1 MKKLLTILLC
11 LCLMLNVIN
20 VVALAEGEVTSKPK
34 VVILATGGTIAGVG
48 EAGKTA
54 GYEPGALTAE
64 ELISAVP
71 ELEDVAEIEAIQICN
86 VNSDDIT
93 AEVWLEL
100 AKTINEMSAD
110 PEVAGFV
117 ITHGTDTLEE
127 TAYFLNLTVKTDK
140 PVVLTGAMRP
150 ATALSPDGPLN
161 LYEAVCVAASEEAVG
176 QGVLIVFSDRIYSAR
191 SMTKVSTYSVMAISA
206 GEAGDIGI
214 VRDGGVYIY
223 ELPARKH
230 TLASEFDVNCS
241 GMPRNIRTVWSSP
254 APAQGNSAKRGSI
267 SSMNFRFRS
276 LSLPGSTTG

>member
-1 MKKLLTILLC
+1 
-11 LCLMLNVIN
+11 MLNVIN

-71 ELEDVAEIEAIQICN
+71 ELEDVADIEAIQICN

-127 TAYFLNLTVKTDK
+127 TAYFLNLTVKTEK
-140 PVVLTGAMRP
+140 PVVITGSMRP
-150 ATALSPDGPLN
+150 ATSISADGPMN
-161 LYEAVCVAASEEAVG
+161 LYQVSMCCGVIYVC
-176 QGVLIVFSDRIYSAR
+176 R
-191 SMTKVSTYSVMAISA
+191 
-206 GEAGDIGI
+206 
-214 VRDGGVYIY
+214 
-223 ELPARKH
+223 
-230 TLASEFDVNCS
+230 
-241 GMPRNIRTVWSSP
+241 
-254 APAQGNSAKRGSI
+254 
-267 SSMNFRFRS
+267 
-276 LSLPGSTTG
+276 